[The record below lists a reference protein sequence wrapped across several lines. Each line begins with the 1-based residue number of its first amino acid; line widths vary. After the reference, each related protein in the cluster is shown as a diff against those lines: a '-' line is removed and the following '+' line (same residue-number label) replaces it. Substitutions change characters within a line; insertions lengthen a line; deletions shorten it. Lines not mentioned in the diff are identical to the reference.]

1 VIPNG
6 NFDDLSDASIG
17 TLRALWAKAHGL
29 EPPEG
34 LGREL
39 LTRGIAWKWQ
49 ADQHGG
55 LSRALRA
62 ELDRLAGQLHQS
74 GELDVE
80 RQTYLKAGTRLVRE
94 WQGPTCHVTDLRDGF
109 KFNDKRNSSQSEI
122 ARAITG
128 TRWSGPRFFSLR
140 QRPRAPLAEASR

>member
-1 VIPNG
+1 VIPHRT
-6 NFDDLSDASIG
+6 FDNLTDASIG
-17 TLRALWAKAHGL
+17 ALREFWAKAHGF

-39 LTRGIAWKWQ
+39 LTRGIAWQRQ

-55 LSRALRA
+55 LSRPLRA
-62 ELDRLAGQLHQS
+62 ELDRLAEQLDQS

-94 WQGPTCHVTDLRDGF
+94 WQGRTLHVSVLGDGF
-109 KFNDKRNSSQSEI
+109 LFEDRHYSSLTQI
-122 ARAITG
+122 ARSVTG
-128 TRWSGPRFFSLR
+128 TNWSGPRFFGLR
-140 QRPRAPLAEASR
+140 QRPRTPLAEASR

>member
-1 VIPNG
+1 MIPNG
-6 NFDDLSDASIG
+6 TSDDLNDAAIG
-17 TLRALWAKAHGL
+17 MLRELWKKAHGF

-39 LTRGIAWKWQ
+39 LTRGIAWRRQ

-55 LSRALRA
+55 LSRPLRA
-62 ELDRLAGQLHQS
+62 ELDRLAEQLDQS

-94 WQGPTCHVTDLRDGF
+94 WQGRTLHVSVLGDGF
-109 KFNDKRNSSQSEI
+109 LFEDRLYGSLTQI
-122 ARAITG
+122 ARSVTG
-128 TRWSGPRFFSLR
+128 TNWSGPRFFGLR
-140 QRPRAPLAEASR
+140 QRPRTPASKATL